1 MPTGGCPIDAM
12 KLWRITILCLVLLAL
27 LTGAEAKTEPRV
39 YRAVAYS
46 ALLPGGGQIYN
57 QQYIKAGVVI
67 GIQGFLIGS
76 AIYHD
81 GKRDDYKALAE
92 SSIDPL
98 EAQQYLYLSKDYR
111 NKLRSDYWWMGITAA
126 LSMIDA
132 YVDAHLWDYDAQRE
146 RIRLKFEDSKLQLQI
161 PF

>member
-1 MPTGGCPIDAM
+1 
-12 KLWRITILCLVLLAL
+12 
-27 LTGAEAKTEPRV
+27 V

>member
-1 MPTGGCPIDAM
+1 MPIGVCPTDPM
-12 KLWRITILCLVLLAL
+12 KLIRLAL
-27 LTGAEAKTEPRV
+27 LIFLTLLLAQGLFAKTEPRV

-46 ALLPGGGQIYN
+46 ALVPGGGQIYN

-81 GKRDDYKALAE
+81 GKRDDFKALADQ
-92 SSIDPL
+92 SIDPI
-98 EAQQYLYLSKDYR
+98 EAQQYLYQSKEFRD
-111 NKLRSDYWWMGITAA
+111 KLRSDYWWMGITMA

-132 YVDAHLWDYDAQRE
+132 YVDAHLWDYDAQRD
-146 RIRLKFEDSKLQLQI
+146 RIHLKFEDNKLQLQY